1 MFYIVYKITNKINNK
16 YYIGMHKTNNLD
28 DGYMGSGKLIKRAI
42 QKYGIEKFSKEI
54 LHIFDNEIDMR
65 NKEKK
70 LVVLSEQSYNL
81 CDGGK
86 GGFGYINRN
95 KLTSGIVSDNS
106 KNNLKKGNNPW
117 KSEPEHYAKIAV
129 IRKEKYPDGVWKNR
143 KHSEE
148 TKAKLRFSKNNGE
161 KNSQFG
167 TIWVTNGVTNK
178 KIKQDMLDEYQNIGY
193 YKGRKIGDI

>member
-1 MFYIVYKITNKINNK
+1 MFYIVYKIINKINNK

-42 QKYGIEKFSKEI
+42 QKYGIENFSKEI
-54 LHIFDNEIDMR
+54 IFTYDNELDMR
-65 NKEKK
+65 NKEKE

-95 KLTSGIVSDNS
+95 KLTSGIVSNNS

-117 KSEPEHYAKIAV
+117 KNKPEHYTKIAA

-148 TKAKLRFSKNNGE
+148 TKAKLKASKNNGE

-167 TIWVTNGVTNK
+167 TIWVTNGIINK
-178 KIKQDMLDEYQNIGY
+178 KIKQEMLDKYQNIGY